1 MLTFDPRDAFTMV
14 KDGVAVGGI
23 GGVSGPPPEGEDWS
37 ERPLEDDWTANVYQV
52 QPQSAITD
60 VIGHKLVV
68 KAGDVALFDVSSR
81 SCLHTM
87 SPVCRVCQS
96 FRFCTR

>member
-68 KAGDVALFDVSSR
+68 KAGDVALFDVSQSR
-81 SCLHTM
+81 ASSPSC
-87 SPVCRVCQS
+87 CRS
-96 FRFCTR
+96 